1 MPLHRVIKLPS
12 ALWLSLPLFL
22 SLFLS
27 LSLSLFL
34 LSSPLS
40 LPACL
45 PPALKDRVSVGE
57 VESGHLGFMGRVT
70 QHTHYTH
77 AQMGVDQDGRGSS
90 ECEHMHFH
98 VAAAHASPCRCMCVC
113 VCRLCFARLVI
124 NSNSKV
130 SSGRVLHQEK
140 LFRCRFAVLSESLST
155 GAL

>member
-1 MPLHRVIKLPS
+1 MRCLCIGSSSSQVPS
-12 ALWLSLPLFL
+12 GSLLIYFSLS
-22 SLFLS
+22 SSLS
-27 LSLSLFL
+27 LSLSP
-34 LSSPLS
+34 SSPLS

-70 QHTHYTH
+70 QHTHHTH

-90 ECEHMHFH
+90 ECVHMHFH
-98 VAAAHASPCRCMCVC
+98 VGAAHASPCRCICVC
-113 VCRLCFARLVI
+113 VCRLYFARLVI

-140 LFRCRFAVLSESLST
+140 LFRCRLAVLSESLST